1 MGAIKD
7 MIEKQKQGIYVKSL
21 EIGSNVVEVGKSSFD
36 EVKKAN
42 YRQESRRA
50 YSTPSEL
57 NPRKYWEILAIPD
70 KVRMYEND
78 DEH

>member
-42 YRQESRRA
+42 YKQES
-50 YSTPSEL
+50 
-57 NPRKYWEILAIPD
+57 
-70 KVRMYEND
+70 
-78 DEH
+78 